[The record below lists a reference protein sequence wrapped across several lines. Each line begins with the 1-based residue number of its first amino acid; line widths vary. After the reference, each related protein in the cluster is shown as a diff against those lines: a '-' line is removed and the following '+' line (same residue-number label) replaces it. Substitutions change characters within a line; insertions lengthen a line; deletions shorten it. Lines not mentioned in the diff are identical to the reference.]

1 MITNTNNMDMLE
13 VLKDQFGEYNND
25 KLKEEEEKVKKE
37 KRRNIDLQGNLEEA
51 ESNLEL
57 TQCKN
62 DVTEKINDYQNQI
75 NILAELTELYEL
87 KEKNI
92 TNYME
97 NIKDNTKKNSRIAYF
112 QFEKIKNQQNL
123 LSFLTIV
130 YYLVFIFWVI
140 FSDYIANKKY
150 FSVNYWLIMITYL
163 VIPLKL
169 QTIVNL
175 FYYLFYNLK
184 KYINIFIYQLQPN
197 SFIYSS
203 I

>member
-112 QFEKIKNQQNL
+112 QSEKIKNQQNL

-150 FSVNYWLIMITYL
+150 F
-163 VIPLKL
+163 
-169 QTIVNL
+169 
-175 FYYLFYNLK
+175 
-184 KYINIFIYQLQPN
+184 
-197 SFIYSS
+197 
-203 I
+203 